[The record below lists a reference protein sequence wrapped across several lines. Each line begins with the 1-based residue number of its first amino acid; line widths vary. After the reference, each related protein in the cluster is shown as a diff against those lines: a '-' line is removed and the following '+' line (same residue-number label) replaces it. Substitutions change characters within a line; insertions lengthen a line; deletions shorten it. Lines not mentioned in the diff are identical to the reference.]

1 MKIVFTVS
9 TDNVTEFSELLSEHD
24 LENTITGT
32 TEDGDIMIDVF
43 YSRENRDAIVDLERL
58 AENE

>member
-1 MKIVFTVS
+1 MQITFTIT
-9 TDNVTEFSELLSEHD
+9 TDNILDFSELLGEHD

-32 TEDGDIMIDVF
+32 TEDGDILIDVF
-43 YSRENRDAIVDLERL
+43 YSRENRDAIEDLERL